1 MSKTVINYAVKAAL
15 LGLLGFSLSGCASFS
30 TAHKNL
36 HTSNKTITKYLKEQR
51 ALKGAKVITNTN
63 QPYLMGTEV
72 KVSNTSQLP
81 DAFHQVIHLA
91 TSQPLTMGQL
101 ATQLTQMTGI
111 QVHVASQV
119 HAFLSAISSV
129 PQQQALPALPGQRQA
144 AYLPPVSLPNVSKNK
159 NVIALNWN
167 GSLTGLLNL
176 VASRTGTFWK
186 YDNGEIRFFLTE
198 TKAFSV
204 NALPGNT
211 SLTSNISN
219 AGSAGGGG
227 ATGPS
232 ANNGSTSQTVGM
244 TSNLDIYKSIVS
256 GIKTVLIQ
264 SAAITGGSST
274 MSIPTSVSDNPSTG
288 QIIVTATPPELRAVA
303 AYLKPV
309 NKEMSKNVM
318 IDVHI
323 YSVALTNANDYGLN
337 LNAAFNS
344 LANRYG
350 FSVSGPGAI
359 TPPSSQNGDIL
370 GNVAAVVLGAQY
382 GNGWYAANNNT
393 YPVGPTATNGN
404 GYLANG
410 SQYANGIPTA
420 QQGPG
425 ATVNTPFVAQAL
437 ATQGNVSLVT
447 SGSIIALNG
456 QPTPLQVA
464 QETSYLASTST
475 TQTANVGSS
484 TQLTPGE
491 FTTGFSGTFL
501 PLIRGKHVL
510 LEYTLNL
517 TQNSGL
523 QEFSSN
529 GSTIELPNLA
539 TQAFMQRVNMKSGQT
554 LVLSGFEQTNSSIN
568 HSGTGA
574 PSFWELGGGANAQN
588 QKNALVIV
596 IHLVTLKG

>member
-1 MSKTVINYAVKAAL
+1 MSKTVISFAVKAAL
-15 LGLLGFSLSGCASFS
+15 LSLLGFSLSGCASFS

-36 HTSNKTITKYLKEQR
+36 NTSNKTITKYLKEQR
-51 ALKGAKVITNTN
+51 ALKGAKVISNTD

-81 DAFHQVIHLA
+81 LVFHQVIHLA

-119 HAFLSAISSV
+119 HAFLSAAQEV
-129 PQQQALPALPGQRQA
+129 PQQQALPALPGQRR

-382 GNGWYAANNNT
+382 GNGWYAANNNST
-393 YPVGPTATNGN
+393 
-404 GYLANG
+404 LANG

>member
-1 MSKTVINYAVKAAL
+1 MSKTVISFAVKAAL

-51 ALKGAKVITNTN
+51 ALKGAKVISNTD

-81 DAFHQVIHLA
+81 LVFHQVIHLA

-119 HAFLSAISSV
+119 HAFLSAAQEV
-129 PQQQALPALPGQRQA
+129 PQQQALPALPGQRR

-176 VASRTGTFWK
+176 VATRTGTFWK

-382 GNGWYAANNNT
+382 GNGWYAANNNST
-393 YPVGPTATNGN
+393 
-404 GYLANG
+404 LANG